1 MSDNLSFEIQGLEQ
15 LQRRLEKLSTGLR
28 TSILSKA
35 VRAAALPIQNAA
47 KVNAPVLTGT
57 LRRSIHTE
65 VQLDGVGA
73 VARVGTDVP
82 YARRIEYGFQDTD
95 ALGRRYHQPA
105 RPYLRK
111 ALDERR
117 DAAQAE
123 AAAVIAHFL
132 DQAGV

>member
-1 MSDNLSFEIQGLEQ
+1 MSGLSYEIEGLDELKRRLEQ
-15 LQRRLEKLSTGLR
+15 LSSGLR

-47 KVNAPVLTGT
+47 KQNAPVLTGT
-57 LRRSIHTE
+57 LRRSIHTK

-95 ALGRRYHQPA
+95 ALGRTYHQPA

-111 ALDERR
+111 ALDEKRGE
-117 DAAQAE
+117 ALNE
-123 AAAVIAHFL
+123 AAAVIRDL
-132 DQAGV
+132 LEKAGV